1 MAAQTPPRP
10 NRSDLWAFLNSSR
23 FTRVFIHRLSPAL
36 TFHILLGFYPQAAPD
51 TSACGPVAPGSGL
64 AGCTPGLAPCAQHLL
79 VLFGHW
85 ETLSPEV

>member
-10 NRSDLWAFLNSSR
+10 NRSDLQAFLNSLHC
-23 FTRVFIHRLSPAL
+23 TRVFIHRLSPAL
-36 TFHILLGFYPQAAPD
+36 TFHILLGFCPQAAAD
-51 TSACGPVAPGSGL
+51 TSPACGPVAPSSGL

-85 ETLSPEV
+85 DDFIT